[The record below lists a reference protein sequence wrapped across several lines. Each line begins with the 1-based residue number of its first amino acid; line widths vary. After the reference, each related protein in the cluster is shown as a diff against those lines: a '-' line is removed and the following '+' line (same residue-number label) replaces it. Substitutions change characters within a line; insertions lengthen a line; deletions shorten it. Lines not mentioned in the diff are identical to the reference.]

1 MTQLPSW
8 IDRLLGSPVSAWTHP
23 LPERATQVDVLGAI
37 TQRWKRYQASEIDLT
52 LSPED
57 DMVASAEAADIEHY
71 RRTGLSALELIV
83 DAMMLARKLD
93 FPHILDLPCGGGRV
107 TRHLV
112 KFFPDAEIAVS
123 DIERKKQTFVASHF
137 GLASLDVPADFSARE
152 TGRFDLIF
160 VGSLLTHLNETM
172 FRAATDFFID
182 ALAPGGV
189 LVATTHGRYSATA
202 IPASRRHIAR
212 DPIARTVAGPYTRRG
227 FGFRL
232 QERRRYGV
240 NYGTSFSRPSWVARL
255 IEARSDAALL
265 AYKERAWDN
274 HQDALIVQKLP

>member
-8 IDRLLGSPVSAWTHP
+8 IDRLRGSPVSAWTGA
-23 LPERATQVDVLGAI
+23 LPQRAPQADVLEAVA
-37 TQRWKRYQASEIDLT
+37 QRWQRYRASEVDLT
-52 LSPED
+52 LSPDD
-57 DMVASAEAADIEHY
+57 DMAASTDAAAIAHY
-71 RRTGLSALELIV
+71 RGTGLSALELIV
-83 DAMMLARKLD
+83 DAMLLARKTD

-112 KFFPDAEIAVS
+112 RYFPASDIVVS
-123 DIERKKQTFVASHF
+123 DIERRKQAFVASHF
-137 GLASLDVPADFSARE
+137 GLTPLDVPADFSTRA

-160 VGSLLTHLNETM
+160 VGSLLTHLSEAM

-182 ALAPGGV
+182 ALAPEGV

-212 DPIARTVAGPYTRRG
+212 DPIARTVAGPYRRRG

-232 QERRRYGV
+232 QDRRRYGV
-240 NYGTSFSRPSWVARL
+240 DYGTSFTRPSWVARL
-255 IEARSDAALL
+255 IEARSDVMIL
-265 AYKERAWDN
+265 AYKERAWDD